1 MSAMTAPI
9 GRRRTSAAI
18 CSDVGRQSPGRASGG
33 VGGSAARAG
42 GDRRWEGSP
51 WRRGLGVQSGG
62 VADYPGFERLG
73 TEQAAGDAREEQG
86 DVTGAERGR
95 IDPERGGELPAVVDE
110 PADEAEEAAGTAGF
124 GICSGLGG

>member
-18 CSDVGRQSPGRASGG
+18 CSDVGRQTSGRAGG
-33 VGGSAARAG
+33 VGGSRGRRSAVG
-42 GDRRWEGSP
+42 GST

-73 TEQAAGDAREEQG
+73 TEEAAGDAREEQG

-110 PADEAEEAAGTAGF
+110 PADEAEEAAGAAGF
-124 GICSGLGG
+124 GICGGLGG

>member
-18 CSDVGRQSPGRASGG
+18 CSDVGRQTSGELGG
-33 VGGSAARAG
+33 VGGSRGRRSAVG
-42 GDRRWEGSP
+42 GRT

-73 TEQAAGDAREEQG
+73 TEEAAGDAREEQG

-110 PADEAEEAAGTAGF
+110 LADEAEEAAGAAGF
-124 GICSGLGG
+124 GICGGLGG

>member
-9 GRRRTSAAI
+9 GRRRTPAAI
-18 CSDVGRQSPGRASGG
+18 CSDVGRQTSGELAAS
-33 VGGSAARAG
+33 VARAG
-42 GDRRWEGSP
+42 GDRPVGGCT

-73 TEQAAGDAREEQG
+73 TEEAAGDAREEQG

-95 IDPERGGELPAVVDE
+95 IYPERGGELPAVVDE
-110 PADEAEEAAGTAGF
+110 PADEAEKAAGTAGF